1 MNNTDAP
8 TNISGY
14 VTSEIISTNR
24 VYKLTLHSL
33 AGSNTDTRKLILL
46 KLFMSFIKEDASDG
60 LKELARSSK
69 AMDIAEFGKNIVDYV
84 STLNNEY
91 KYFGDGMSV
100 IEFINL
106 LSKRDGF
113 LYVYVHSVRTVDNG
127 QKIYKCYYY
136 IDNKLVTYI
145 DDEKFSLSGKI
156 AFINIPE
163 DVLDGLAIYFA
174 TPPPSDQTLS
184 EAKKNESQGLVR
196 PNDDTPQTDQ
206 KATVQKNPI
215 INAFRNLRNRFS
227 PNNGNNGNKG
237 GKKSIKHNN
246 IRGITSKLR
255 RRSSVRRKKNTRRK
269 HN

>member
-8 TNISGY
+8 TDISRY

-46 KLFMSFIKEDASDG
+46 KLFMSFIKEDTSDG

-69 AMDIAEFGKNIVDYV
+69 DMDITEFGKNMFYSD

-145 DDEKFSLSGKI
+145 DDEKFSFSGKI
-156 AFINIPE
+156 AYINIPK

-174 TPPPSDQTLS
+174 TPPPADQTLS
-184 EAKKNESQGLVR
+184 EPKKYESEGLVR

-206 KATVQKNPI
+206 KDTVRKNPI
-215 INAFRNLRNRFS
+215 ENAIRNLRNRIF
-227 PNNGNNGNKG
+227 PNNVNKG
-237 GKKSIKHNN
+237 GKKSIKRNN

-255 RRSSVRRKKNTRRK
+255 RRSSVRRKKTTRRK

>member
-1 MNNTDAP
+1 MNNTDVP
-8 TNISGY
+8 TDISRY
-14 VTSEIISTNR
+14 VTSEIISENR
-24 VYKLTLHSL
+24 VYKLTLHSP
-33 AGSNTDTRKLILL
+33 TDSYTYTRKLILL
-46 KLFMSFIKEDASDG
+46 QLFMSFIKENASDG
-60 LKELARSSK
+60 IKELARSSK
-69 AMDIAEFGKNIVDYV
+69 AMDIAEFGENMFYSD

-100 IEFINL
+100 IQFIDL

-113 LYVYVHSVRTVDNG
+113 LYVYVHSVLPDENG
-127 QKIYKCYYY
+127 QRIYKCYYY

-145 DDEKFSLSGKI
+145 DDIRFGNSVEK
-156 AFINIPE
+156 AYINIPE
-163 DVLDGLAIYFA
+163 DVLHGLAIYVA

-206 KATVQKNPI
+206 KATVQQNPI
-215 INAFRNLRNRFS
+215 INVFSNLKNRFLS
-227 PNNGNNGNKG
+227 NNKNKG
-237 GKKSIKHNN
+237 GKKSIKRNN

-255 RRSSVRRKKNTRRK
+255 RRSSVRRKKTTRRK